1 MNTFDNND
9 LTPIEHALKDRVNN
23 VEYNRGTPCQVYVWG
38 TNTNYTLGT
47 GSQHSRQ
54 FPELL
59 DAFHK
64 KYPNVSLKQVC
75 LDKFH
80 FVLVATDGR
89 AFSCGHG
96 HGGRLGLTSENTVL
110 EPQEIKFNSANLPNF
125 FCVEASISKD
135 HSLFLSE
142 SGHVRF

>member
-1 MNTFDNND
+1 MNIVDNND
-9 LTPIEHALKDRVNN
+9 LTPIEHALKDRINQI
-23 VEYNRGTPCQVYVWG
+23 EYNSATPCQVYVWG

-64 KYPNVSLKQVC
+64 KYPNISVKQVC
-75 LDKFH
+75 LSKFH
-80 FVLVATDGR
+80 CVLVSIDGKV
-89 AFSCGHG
+89 FSCGHG

-110 EPQEIKFNSANLPNF
+110 EPQEIKFTTAGMPNF
-125 FCVEASISKD
+125 VCVEASIGRD

-142 SGHVRF
+142 TGHVS